1 MQSLKVRIL
10 SEEYAFRAENPE
22 LTRAAA
28 EEVNRLIGEYR
39 QKISDYSPV
48 RLAVLAATSLAEKVL
63 EHEQRLNV
71 IQKEL
76 ERLNL
81 YITTTIEENRSESR
95 KQDEQSQLDESE
107 TNLASAMQR
116 TEQDAS
122 AADQSESA

>member
-22 LTRAAA
+22 LTRAAVA
-28 EEVNRLIGEYR
+28 EVNRLIGEYR

-63 EHEQRLNV
+63 EHEQRLNA
-71 IQKEL
+71 IQAEL

-81 YITTTIEENRSESR
+81 YITTALEENCSASR
-95 KQDEQSQLDESE
+95 KHDEQIRLAESE
-107 TNLASAMQR
+107 ADLASAMQR
-116 TEQDAS
+116 AQQDAS
-122 AADQSESA
+122 NQSQQAG